1 MSHPYRK
8 FEGTRMWVAVEAALN
23 QLAQNKDVT
32 LHTTREHVVGFLCE
46 QLERQAKS
54 GGGPVDIDKDTALV
68 LFDLLASRNDLPE
81 ALKLEAPE
89 RNALWWLQATL
100 EERLSEP
107 FSPEYASLLEAARK
121 TMIERGGE

>member
-1 MSHPYRK
+1 M
-8 FEGTRMWVAVEAALN
+8 N
-23 QLAQNKDVT
+23 QLAQNQDVT

-46 QLERQAKS
+46 QLERATSS
-54 GGGPVDIDKDTALV
+54 GPIDIDKDTALV
-68 LFDLLASRNDLPE
+68 LFELLTSRSDLAE
-81 ALKLEAPE
+81 TLKLEAPE

-121 TMIERGGE
+121 TMVERGGE

>member
-1 MSHPYRK
+1 MDHPYRK
-8 FEGTRMWVAVEAALN
+8 FEHTRTWVAVEAALN
-23 QLAQNKDVT
+23 QLAQNQDVT

-46 QLERQAKS
+46 QLERATSS
-54 GGGPVDIDKDTALV
+54 GPIDIDKDTALV
-68 LFDLLASRNDLPE
+68 LFELLTSRSDLAE
-81 ALKLEAPE
+81 TLKLEAPE

-121 TMIERGGE
+121 TMVERGGE